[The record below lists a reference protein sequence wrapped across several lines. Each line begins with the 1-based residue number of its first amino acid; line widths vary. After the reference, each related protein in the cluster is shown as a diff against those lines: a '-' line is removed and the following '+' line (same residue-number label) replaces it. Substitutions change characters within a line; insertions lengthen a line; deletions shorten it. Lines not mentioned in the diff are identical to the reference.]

1 MSYNRYARVFLCCL
15 WCWKPII
22 CSYIVW
28 FRGSELLVVFLKFLY
43 DQDPVKDLVDL
54 SEADD
59 DIEIDMWVTSFPICA
74 FTYLLR
80 IMF

>member
-1 MSYNRYARVFLCCL
+1 MVC
-15 WCWKPII
+15 
-22 CSYIVW
+22 

-74 FTYLLR
+74 FSYLLR